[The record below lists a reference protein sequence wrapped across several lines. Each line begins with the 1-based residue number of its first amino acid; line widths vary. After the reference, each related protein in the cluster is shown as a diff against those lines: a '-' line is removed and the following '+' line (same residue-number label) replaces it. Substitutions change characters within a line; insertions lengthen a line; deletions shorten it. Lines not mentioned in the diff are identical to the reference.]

1 MNGCHG
7 YIQWNTKLQKTTV
20 SFNLEMITLSEAT
33 VKTNTVSLTCGFQ
46 NTTQTLQNRLTDR
59 TDLWLPREVGC
70 GGMDL
75 ELGIL
80 RCKLLH
86 ME

>member
-7 YIQWNTKLQKTTV
+7 YIQWNTKLQKMTV

-59 TDLWLPREVGC
+59 TDLWLPRAREEGEWVGS
-70 GGMDL
+70 L
-75 ELGIL
+75 
-80 RCKLLH
+80 
-86 ME
+86 